1 MSATGRNWLQ
11 GFNRHP
17 LLAGLDD
24 SAKSRLVAAATPSS
38 MVRGSMIFREGDQP
52 CGIYLVVRGQIKLA
66 LQTGHG
72 RERVFDLIGAGGSFG
87 EPAMLLG
94 QPQPATAE
102 AVTDTELVCIGKTAL
117 LHEIRHNGQFAER
130 VLGRLAGQLCAYME
144 SMKGHMLLSGTQR
157 VICFLL
163 SNLPDGQGR
172 RDVAITF
179 PARKG
184 VIASK
189 LNLTQ
194 EHFSRILRELMSAAL
209 IEVSGPQ
216 VRIRDV
222 ERLRA
227 FQAA

>member
-1 MSATGRNWLQ
+1 M
-11 GFNRHP
+11 
-17 LLAGLDD
+17 
-24 SAKSRLVAAATPSS
+24 
-38 MVRGSMIFREGDQP
+38 
-52 CGIYLVVRGQIKLA
+52 
-66 LQTGHG
+66 
-72 RERVFDLIGAGGSFG
+72 
-87 EPAMLLG
+87 
-94 QPQPATAE
+94 TAE

-117 LHEIRHNGQFAER
+117 LHEIRHIGQFAER
-130 VLGRLAGQLCAYME
+130 VLGCLAGQLCAYME

-163 SNLPDGQGR
+163 NNLPDGQGR

-209 IEVSGPQ
+209 IEVTGPQ

-227 FQAA
+227 WQAA